1 MAAGSKAHYPTEAK
15 QQPRALHPTHCD
27 CSMSKK
33 KRFLWYTVDV
43 ETSCGKQQLDSQCD
57 LADPILQHSPS
68 SLSYLLL
75 RVLLS
80 LLITATRKDGAR
92 LGYISSHSKHLTE
105 FDFPLNFHKTVK
117 EIIQCTAKIK
127 SNTKDQSQRDGPV
140 CKMPATY
147 A

>member
-1 MAAGSKAHYPTEAK
+1 MWKTTAGLTVRFGRPNSS
-15 QQPRALHPTHCD
+15 ALT
-27 CSMSKK
+27 
-33 KRFLWYTVDV
+33 F
-43 ETSCGKQQLDSQCD
+43 
-57 LADPILQHSPS
+57 I
-68 SLSYLLL
+68 SYLLL
-75 RVLLS
+75 RVLPS

-147 A
+147 T